1 MPGITRNLKYN
12 DVYVEAQKNYVT
24 VDPYGKRYVI
34 YQGMQFKF
42 DSYEDIEVGCGCGG
56 VPKEVL
62 RHFNINALATCKE
75 GEYLWPTPKGN
86 NLMLVVTTKYF
97 IETDSLKYPPVKSA
111 YEDETSGKDVDLFTP
126 PWKRSIPREGG
137 LWYTDPWE
145 SQKGS

>member
-1 MPGITRNLKYN
+1 MPGLIKNLKYN

-24 VDPYGKRYVI
+24 LDPSGNRYII

-56 VPKEVL
+56 VPKEVI
-62 RHFNINALATCKE
+62 RHFNINALATCNE
-75 GEYLWPTPKGN
+75 GEYLWSTTG
-86 NLMLVVTTKYF
+86 NLMIVVTSKHF

>member
-1 MPGITRNLKYN
+1 MPGLQKNLLYN
-12 DVYVEAQKNYVT
+12 DLFVEAQKNYVT
-24 VDPYGKRYVI
+24 VDPRGNRYII

-42 DSYEDIEVGCGCGG
+42 DSFEDIEVGCGCDGK
-56 VPKEVL
+56 PKEVL
-62 RHFNINALATCKE
+62 RHYNIDALATCKE
-75 GEYLWPTPKGN
+75 GEYLWSLN
-86 NLMLVVTTKYF
+86 NHKLMIVVTSKHF

>member
-1 MPGITRNLKYN
+1 MPGLIKNLKYN

-24 VDPYGKRYVI
+24 IDPRGNRYII

-56 VPKEVL
+56 VPKELL
-62 RHFNINALATCKE
+62 RHYNINALATCGE
-75 GEYLWPTPKGN
+75 EEYLWSLNGN
-86 NLMLVVTTKYF
+86 NLMIVVTSKHF
-97 IETDSLKYPPVKSA
+97 IETDSLKYPPVTRA
-111 YEDETSGKDVDLFTP
+111 FEDERSGKDVDLFTP